1 MAEFFDVQYNINVV
15 SQPAVTAI
23 NSFVRATEQL
33 TKATGNLM
41 KFKESLAQLETLGTT
56 KIPLRIDAS
65 QALKKLQQVENKI
78 NEIKN
83 RAASSIKINVTGGV
97 TGSGGKGTAK
107 TRNVVTPAPTQSRQ
121 RLPKP
126 QPIPQPIKTAKQQQP
141 IQGAGGRMRPGIIP
155 SNLRYEVLGPTR
167 IGNVAMLDMFK
178 GMGLMYGI
186 SAIGSSVRDILS
198 TSAEYQN
205 VMQTAKNIL
214 KTNYKGGGFE
224 ANFAEMERIARQ
236 VGMETKFTAPEVAD
250 AVKFFAMAGLD
261 MDAIKK
267 SIRPVADI
275 ALIGDTDLGTTADVM
290 TNIMTAYRIKP
301 EEMRKT
307 ADIMARTFTMS
318 NTTLME
324 LAESFKMSGS
334 VLQQYGVPFE
344 EAAAAFGVLGDA
356 GIKSTMAGTTMRT
369 IIANL
374 RKPSKAQLDYW
385 SSLGVRRIDEF
396 GNRRNLIDIFADLS
410 RVNNERGQADKALEE
425 YRKLRETYD
434 PKFDVLQE
442 GSEEWR
448 KLELE
453 YNKKSDEIQKAFGG
467 VDVFRLFRLT
477 AASGGGVLVD
487 SIDKWNKIMQEN
499 FMSAGISEKLAD
511 EKKNQIVGL
520 WAQLKSAFQEQG
532 LQIFEENEGK
542 LRSYLDSAINWV
554 KSAEFK
560 NILKSIIDLVETLAN
575 QLKKFTGWVI
585 TLYDRF
591 KPLVKLFLTF
601 QLPLK
606 MMTTVLG
613 SALQV
618 FYSFAYSLSP
628 FARALTS
635 ATFLQRRTGLYGYVN
650 AYGAAGMQAAGGQV
664 AQTYGLG
671 PMLGWYA
678 SRKNPEMYTRLME
691 NGGNAKMAMR
701 MDPRYNIMNTSAN
714 LPLYKQYKEL
724 EKRNNYANRLQ
735 ARGMAF
741 GIGGFLAGSYFGS
754 AVAPESDWAP
764 AIGGAIGSLGSV
776 ALASSSIPGAGW
788 IAALVIAAAA
798 GVGWVIKYTKECR
811 EARKS
816 ADEFAE
822 SLNKINV
829 ANWNI
834 GSSSDYF
841 VSMTR
846 IRINALAEEKEKI
859 DAQTEAWRKYYRAM
873 NGETE
878 EEDASSS
885 TYMYNFEGVKDMT
898 EHFTGKRSKQYAD
911 QLRSQLFTEGTM
923 AEWERILE
931 EAGVTYGVN
940 EYDWQDYAAAYYGGV
955 STTLDPLE
963 ETSGLFLAMLAQKYK
978 TGDQLITGFINETLP
993 KISNESDIQK
1003 AVADFQRQFMTPSGE
1018 LFTLSEQR
1026 SKTVDDI
1033 AKNLSPAY
1041 LLRYPIFNA
1050 IAMPY
1055 LQQQL
1060 NEFQQ
1065 SARNLISTDENT
1077 ARNEYIGQYFGHIFG
1092 NGNIPDFGTSEFD
1105 TKFAEWLAGFIEH
1118 DAPRQAALV
1127 FQTTL
1132 ERFNDR
1138 NTSDIQKKMLLPMLN
1153 RTYWEQ
1159 VLGADLSNIVGGYIA
1174 PTDDN
1179 QTPYGKDY
1187 IWNDTLKYWTKEGV
1201 PTIPN
1206 NWLFNQNTTPVETL
1220 QEPVADTLLSY
1231 FDPTAQLPETS
1242 QEHYRPRERRQYASN
1257 TPINITVHFDKAL
1270 NIENVNQADWDSEE
1284 KAEFVAEVVRDT
1296 IRNAVETF
1304 NPNELTV

>member
-1 MAEFFDVQYNINVV
+1 MAEVYDVIYNIQVM
-15 SQPAVTAI
+15 SEQATLGI
-23 NSFVRATEQL
+23 NKFTQATSGL
-33 TKATGNLM
+33 TKASANLE
-41 KFKESLAQLETLGTT
+41 KFAKTYNQIMSMNQKGFVL
-56 KIPLRIDAS
+56 KIDAN
-65 QALKKLQQVENKI
+65 QALKKLQQVENKVR
-78 NEIKN
+78 EIRNLAKGITIG
-83 RAASSIKINVTGGV
+83 A
-97 TGSGGKGTAK
+97 SGGTST
-107 TRNVVTPAPTQSRQ
+107 TRSGKQSTPRQVVAPTPAPVRQ
-121 RLPKP
+121 PRQQAYRAP
-126 QPIPQPIKTAKQQQP
+126 QPKQVAIPMAKT
-141 IQGAGGRMRPGIIP
+141 MLP
-155 SNLRYEVLGPTR
+155 SNLQYQVLGPTR
-167 IGNVAMLDMFK
+167 LGNVAMLDMFK

-186 SAIGSSVRDILS
+186 SAIGSGVRDVLT
-198 TSAEYQN
+198 TSSEYQN
-205 VMQTAKNIL
+205 IIQTAKNIL

-224 ANFAEMERIARQ
+224 ASFTEMERIARE
-236 VGMETKFTAPEVAD
+236 VGVETKFTAPEVAD
-250 AVKFFAMAGLD
+250 AVKFLAMAGLD

-267 SIRPVADI
+267 SIRPIADI
-275 ALIGDTDLGTTADVM
+275 ALIGDTDLGQTADVM
-290 TNIMTAYRIKP
+290 TNIMTAYGIKP
-301 EEMRKT
+301 DDMRKT
-307 ADIMARTFTMS
+307 ADIMTRTFTMS

-324 LAESFKMSGS
+324 LAESFKMAGS
-334 VLQQYGVPFE
+334 MLHLANVPFE
-344 EAAAAFGVLGDA
+344 TAAAAFGVLGDA
-356 GIKSTMAGTTMRT
+356 GIKATMAGTTMRT
-369 IIANL
+369 IMNNL
-374 RKPSKAQLDYW
+374 RNPTKGQKSYW
-385 SSLGVRRIDEF
+385 DMLGVRRYDEY
-396 GNRRNLIDIFADLS
+396 GN
-410 RVNNERGQADKALEE
+410 
-425 YRKLRETYD
+425 LREINEIFGDLNKLNGNDERSRTAREKYEELQKKYA
-434 PKFDVLQE
+434 PKLENLTE
-442 GSEEWR
+442 GSS
-448 KLELE
+448 E
-453 YNKKSDEIQKAFGG
+453 YNKMLAEYDKESEAIRRQFGG

-477 AASGGGVLVD
+477 AASGAGVLMNQVE
-487 SIDKWNKIMQEN
+487 KWNKIIEEN
-499 FMSAGISEKLAD
+499 FLSEGLSQKLAD

-532 LQIFEENEGK
+532 LQAFEDNEGK
-542 LRSYLDSAINWV
+542 IRSYLDSAITWV
-554 KSAEFK
+554 KGPEFK
-560 NILKSIIDLVETLAN
+560 RILISIIDLVETLGI
-575 QLKKFTGWVI
+575 QLKRFTQWVVV
-585 TLYDRF
+585 LYDRF
-591 KPLVKLFLTF
+591 KPLVKMFLTF

-628 FARALTS
+628 IARALTS
-635 ATFLQRRTGLYGYVN
+635 SATLRRMPGLYGYVN
-650 AYGAAGMQAAGGQV
+650 AYGIAGLQAQGGTINQTAGLNPVLSQ
-664 AQTYGLG
+664 
-671 PMLGWYA
+671 YA
-678 SRKNPEMYTRLME
+678 GRRNQEMYSRFIE
-691 NGGNAKMAMR
+691 SGNARTAMR
-701 MDPRYNIMNTSAN
+701 LDPRYNPMNTTAN
-714 LPLYKQYKEL
+714 LPIYKEYKNI
-724 EKRNNYANRLQ
+724 EKRYNNANRLQ
-735 ARGMAF
+735 TRGMAF
-741 GIGGFLAGSYFGS
+741 GIGGALSGSYLAS
-754 AVAPESDWAP
+754 AIAPESEWAP

-1220 QEPVADTLLSY
+1220 PEPVADTLLSY
-1231 FDPTAQLPETS
+1231 FNPTAQLPETS

-1296 IRNAVETF
+1296 ISNACHQIFMPDQFT
-1304 NPNELTV
+1304 T